1 MVCVM
6 QTGSQGSAIRAM
18 RKAQRPKLSLQ
29 KLAELSGTSIGYLS
43 EVERGKATPTARWLR
58 DVEEA
63 LNEYMLKNR
72 GAA

>member
-6 QTGSQGSAIRAM
+6 RNGEQGSAIRAM
-18 RKAQRPKLSLQ
+18 RLAQRPKLSLQ

-43 EVERGKATPTARWLR
+43 DVERGEAIPTARWLR

-63 LNEYMLKNR
+63 LAKYMRNSR